1 MAHEFIYSEIHR
13 AEKLA
18 ENTQNNKE
26 KQYESI
32 KQTILADQT
41 FTSDERSHAI
51 KLINKKIDKYKVREN
66 KGTRRTCEI
75 CQGKCLA
82 TLYCEYCVR
91 NYLIAQFSNW
101 TSEND
106 NIDNLIRECQMET
119 LKPDNIIEWIP
130 YNNLRSINY
139 LTDCSKIYKAIWID
153 GYYDEWDSKEN
164 QLKRIGYSPDVVL
177 KKLEN
182 VEKANKNWIDEAK
195 SYLNICSKYG
205 EILTCYGL
213 TKDPSDGNY
222 MLVMNKSHMN
232 LREYLK
238 RKHNEITWRERIH
251 ITDDLTFALSKI
263 HKNGV
268 IHKNLH
274 SGNVLFNQRNK
285 QFYITDLGFRG
296 PADRPSNSIYG
307 NLPYIAPEIISGK
320 EITFASDIYSIGIL
334 MWEISFGK
342 PPFIYQEDE
351 LFLAM
356 NIINGIRPKIESG
369 IPLEY
374 KKLMMQCWD
383 ADPKRRPNIGVLNNK
398 IFEMRKHCQNI
409 SNDSNSNNSKN
420 EGMIKKFIKKLKVFQ
435 PKTNDI
441 LEISEISNLNETDYK
456 LFTSKVYA
464 FEDFPEPRNGTEEF
478 HNQSYNFSNSNNI
491 DDNIVKMM
499 QSSSIFKGSSKV
511 PQIYSNEDIQVDY
524 KRETIQQTKNV
535 DIKDEHELYSNPN
548 LHSEDQDELEIPW
561 II

>member
-1 MAHEFIYSEIHR
+1 
-13 AEKLA
+13 
-18 ENTQNNKE
+18 
-26 KQYESI
+26 
-32 KQTILADQT
+32 
-41 FTSDERSHAI
+41 
-51 KLINKKIDKYKVREN
+51 
-66 KGTRRTCEI
+66 
-75 CQGKCLA
+75 
-82 TLYCEYCVR
+82 
-91 NYLIAQFSNW
+91 
-101 TSEND
+101 
-106 NIDNLIRECQMET
+106 
-119 LKPDNIIEWIP
+119 
-130 YNNLRSINY
+130 
-139 LTDCSKIYKAIWID
+139 
-153 GYYDEWDSKEN
+153 
-164 QLKRIGYSPDVVL
+164 
-177 KKLEN
+177 
-182 VEKANKNWIDEAK
+182 
-195 SYLNICSKYG
+195 
-205 EILTCYGL
+205 
-213 TKDPSDGNY
+213 
-222 MLVMNKSHMN
+222 MN

-464 FEDFPEPRNGTEEF
+464 FEDFPEPRNGTEGM
-478 HNQSYNFSNSNNI
+478 Y
-491 DDNIVKMM
+491 
-499 QSSSIFKGSSKV
+499 
-511 PQIYSNEDIQVDY
+511 
-524 KRETIQQTKNV
+524 
-535 DIKDEHELYSNPN
+535 
-548 LHSEDQDELEIPW
+548 
-561 II
+561 

>member
-1 MAHEFIYSEIHR
+1 
-13 AEKLA
+13 
-18 ENTQNNKE
+18 
-26 KQYESI
+26 
-32 KQTILADQT
+32 
-41 FTSDERSHAI
+41 
-51 KLINKKIDKYKVREN
+51 
-66 KGTRRTCEI
+66 
-75 CQGKCLA
+75 KCLA

-91 NYLIAQFSNW
+91 NYLKAQFSNW

-130 YNNLRSINY
+130 YNNLKSIDY
-139 LTDCSKIYKAIWID
+139 LKK
-153 GYYDEWDSKEN
+153 
-164 QLKRIGYSPDVVL
+164 QLIRIGGNPDVVL

-195 SYLNICSKYG
+195 SYLNICN
-205 EILTCYGL
+205 
-213 TKDPSDGNY
+213 PSDGNY

-238 RKHNEITWRERIH
+238 RKHNEITWIERIN
-251 ITDDLTFALSKI
+251 ITDDIIFALSRI
-263 HKNGV
+263 HKKRV
-268 IHKNLH
+268 SHKNLH

-307 NLPYIAPEIISGK
+307 NLPYIAPEIIAGK

-356 NIINGIRPKIESG
+356 NIINGIGPKIESG

-383 ADPKRRPNIGVLNNK
+383 ADPKRRPNLGELYNK
-398 IFEMRKHCQNI
+398 IFEMRIHCQNL
-409 SNDSNSNNSKN
+409 SNDSNIFKQRTNN
-420 EGMIKKFIKKLKVFQ
+420 
-435 PKTNDI
+435 I
-441 LEISEISNLNETDYK
+441 LEISETSNLYETDYK
-456 LFTSKVYA
+456 LFTSKVYV
-464 FEDFPEPRNGTEEF
+464 FEDFPEPRNGTEV
-478 HNQSYNFSNSNNI
+478 

-561 II
+561 IV